1 MRVDGAKKLMKQ
13 LDRIPDETIAAINE
27 SLEKT
32 VRYGVTKAKSVVPV
46 DEGTLKNTINGQT
59 YQTKDGSYGFIN
71 FHNDTREGAIK
82 TGVVNYGRKNGERG
96 TFEGYGFIEFVKRL
110 VGPRHNRII
119 KRNIKKALEKAVK

>member
-13 LDRIPDETIAAINE
+13 LDRIPDGTIAAINE

-46 DEGTLKNTINGQT
+46 DEGTLKKTINGQT

>member
-46 DEGTLKNTINGQT
+46 DEGTLKKTINGQT

-82 TGVVNYGRKNGERG
+82 TGVVNYGRKKGERG